1 MGTGGGVT
9 GGGSSN
15 KHETSKKR
23 KREKGGGGGRR
34 GGAGF
39 SKEHLFKFKGSAIS
53 GIEAHLGLRVGC
65 AAQERTAGSALV
77 VAGVWHTKAAISIS

>member
-23 KREKGGGGGRR
+23 

-39 SKEHLFKFKGSAIS
+39 SKEHLFKFKGSAMS